1 MFGPLN
7 GVRTAL
13 VIAAGLAALL
23 AAVFGQ
29 WVMAGFLALG
39 VALHGFGW
47 LYLYRRYRSS
57 APESTTTT

>member
-23 AAVFGQ
+23 AAAYGEWIVTL
-29 WVMAGFLALG
+29 VLLTG
-39 VALHGFGW
+39 VAIHGLGW
-47 LYLYRRYRSS
+47 LYLYRQNQR
-57 APESTTTT
+57 